1 MTKFFWIPSHFIQLC
16 HLNAIVLTATKNMT
30 ILNGRFSKKGL
41 HILQLNINSLLP
53 NIAELRFIVK
63 QADTSRTGISEFKL
77 DSFILNSETDI
88 EGYNVI
94 RKDCS
99 RRWGGVPC
107 HTGCPSKE
115 YIQLW
120 RWIPNILFQ

>member
-1 MTKFFWIPSHFIQLC
+1 
-16 HLNAIVLTATKNMT
+16 MT

-94 RKDCS
+94 RKDCT
-99 RRWGGVPC
+99 RR
-107 HTGCPSKE
+107 
-115 YIQLW
+115 
-120 RWIPNILFQ
+120 